1 MRYEKGRKDVTRSR
15 IVQTASRRF
24 RAEGVEAVGLAG
36 LMRDAG
42 LTNGAFYVHFDSKEQ
57 LVQEVLVDALDR
69 RLAAMVAARAQGA
82 SLGDAIRDYLSP
94 RQRDLPDQGC
104 PTAAL
109 AAEIARHPE
118 QTRTLFTDKIDAF
131 LQFIAA
137 SLPAGDPAARRG
149 QAAALFGMMVGTLQL
164 ARAVNDAA
172 LSDRILEGGIAAGLA
187 LVGAQPSS

>member
-1 MRYEKGRKDVTRSR
+1 MRYEKGRKDATRQH

-42 LTNGAFYVHFDSKEQ
+42 LTNGAFYVHFDSKEH

-69 RLAAMVAARAQGA
+69 RLEAMIQAKSHGA
-82 SLGDAIRDYLSP
+82 GLGDAIRDYLSP

-109 AAEIARHPE
+109 AAEIARHPDD
-118 QTRTLFTDKIDAF
+118 TRRLFTEKIDDF
-131 LQFIAA
+131 LDFIADNL
-137 SLPAGDPAARRG
+137 SFGDIDARRG

-164 ARAVNDAA
+164 ARAVNDHA

-187 LVGAQPSS
+187 LIGAD